1 MPRARRLAV
10 AALAGALAL
19 PLAACGAVDHDAPPP
34 ALTLWTHGGADG
46 EQDALRELVAD
57 WERSTGRE
65 VEVTVVDEG
74 DYVDR
79 VQAAS
84 AAGTLPDVLDLDG
97 PYTAALAYRGDL
109 HDLRPFLPAST
120 VDDLLPSLR
129 AQGTYDGGLYSV
141 GAFDSGLALF
151 ADARALREAGVR
163 VPSGPDDAWSAR
175 EATAALSALAAR
187 DDDGRVLDLK
197 LAYGTGEWFTFAFA
211 PLVASAGGSLV
222 DPRTGLASGRMDSP
236 ASVAALEQLAAWSR
250 FTDPDPEGTA
260 FVERRVP
267 LSWVGH
273 WAYADYEA
281 ALGDDLVLLPLPDLG
296 TGSRSGL
303 GSWAWTVPAT
313 TADADGAADLVDH
326 LVSPDAVRTVTA
338 ANHAVPGR
346 LSVLRSSAAYAPG
359 GPLHL
364 YAEQLTRACATPDD
378 EDCVA
383 APRPASPAYPVVTAS
398 FARAVAQVLVDGRPA
413 REALGDAARAVDADV
428 RVTGYSLSRD

>member
-10 AALAGALAL
+10 AALVGALAL
-19 PLAACGAVDHDAPPP
+19 PLAACGGVDDGAPPP
-34 ALTLWTHGGADG
+34 PLTLWTHGGPEG
-46 EQDALRELVAD
+46 EQDALHELVAG
-57 WERSTGRE
+57 WERATGRE

-84 AAGTLPDVLDLDG
+84 AAGALPDVLDLDG

-109 HDLRPFLPAST
+109 LDLRPLLPAAT

-129 AQGTYDGGLYSV
+129 AQGAYDGGLYSV

-151 ADARALREAGVR
+151 ADAAALREAGVR
-163 VPSGPDDAWSAR
+163 VPSGPDDAWSAQ
-175 EATAALSALAAR
+175 ETTAALSALAAR

-222 DPRTGLASGRMDSP
+222 DPATGLASGRMDSP
-236 ASVAALEQLAAWSR
+236 GTVAALEQLGAWSR
-250 FTDPDPEGTA
+250 FTDADPDGTA
-260 FVERRVP
+260 FVERRAA

-313 TADADGAADLVDH
+313 TVDAEGAADLVDH
-326 LVSPDAVRTVTA
+326 LVSPDAVRTVTS

-346 LSVLRSSAAYAPG
+346 LSVLRSSPAYAPG

-364 YAEQLTRACATPDD
+364 YAEQLTRACATPADD
-378 EDCVA
+378 DCVA
-383 APRPASPAYPVVTAS
+383 VPRPASPAYPVVTAS

-413 REALGDAARAVDADV
+413 REALGDAVRAVDADV
-428 RVTGYSLSRD
+428 RVTGYVPPHG